1 MNEQLVAKYMKS
13 LEISRE
19 EAIELIRSDEEVDRM
34 TSSKEINSDLTDEQ
48 KKATKQARQADRKPT
63 VYKFEKKERKA
74 NNSKRELIEVLRKAV
89 NENGGTD
96 VDVTNIEREIVF
108 KYDGVKY
115 KVTLSAPRK

>member
-115 KVTLSAPRK
+115 KVVLSQPRK